1 MTDTQP
7 ATGMARTAQILGFL
21 LKYRHAGVFAGLD
34 ADEAALSAE
43 VPSSEAGPEQF
54 VRDLEALGPAFVKIG
69 QSLSTRPDMVP
80 QAYIDAL
87 ERMQDDVAALP
98 AETVRGLV
106 EEALGVRLSQ
116 AFEAFDDEPLGAASL
131 AQVHRARLRDGRAV
145 AVKVQR
151 PDILAG
157 IVADLDAL
165 AAIADKADRWT
176 DAGRRVG
183 FAGWVQEL
191 RKSLLS
197 ELDYEVEADNLVRFG
212 RHMAAHPEIVVPQPV
227 WDYTRPRVLTMALVD
242 GIKVTAVGGLRRTE
256 QDMGALA
263 SAVMRAYL
271 DQVFVHGDVHADPH
285 PGNLLVTPDGRIAL
299 LDLGMVAHIPP
310 RRREQLLKLLF
321 AAVDGRGEDVAVE
334 AMAMGTRLE
343 DFDGERYRREV
354 GQLVARYAA
363 LTGGRAQSEGRLVLD
378 LVLLG
383 STCGL
388 RTPPELTLLGKTLLN
403 LEAVC
408 RALDPSMDVKR
419 VVEDHLEA
427 VMRQRLKKS
436 FSPASLASEAMEVQ
450 ALVRGAPRKLADIL
464 ALLAENRVQVRLAG
478 LEDSRL
484 LENLQMI
491 ANRISI
497 GIIVAALIMASA
509 LLMRLEGGPRLLG
522 YPAIALLL
530 FLAAAVLGF
539 GIVISALLRD
549 RHAKAKGT
557 PGGG

>member
-1 MTDTQP
+1 M
-7 ATGMARTAQILGFL
+7 
-21 LKYRHAGVFAGLD
+21 
-34 ADEAALSAE
+34 
-43 VPSSEAGPEQF
+43 
-54 VRDLEALGPAFVKIG
+54 
-69 QSLSTRPDMVP
+69 
-80 QAYIDAL
+80 
-87 ERMQDDVAALP
+87 
-98 AETVRGLV
+98 
-106 EEALGVRLSQ
+106 
-116 AFEAFDDEPLGAASL
+116 
-131 AQVHRARLRDGRAV
+131 
-145 AVKVQR
+145 
-151 PDILAG
+151 
-157 IVADLDAL
+157 
-165 AAIADKADRWT
+165 
-176 DAGRRVG
+176 
-183 FAGWVQEL
+183 
-191 RKSLLS
+191 
-197 ELDYEVEADNLVRFG
+197 
-212 RHMAAHPEIVVPQPV
+212 
-227 WDYTRPRVLTMALVD
+227 
-242 GIKVTAVGGLRRTE
+242 
-256 QDMGALA
+256 
-263 SAVMRAYL
+263 
-271 DQVFVHGDVHADPH
+271 
-285 PGNLLVTPDGRIAL
+285 
-299 LDLGMVAHIPP
+299 
-310 RRREQLLKLLF
+310 LKLLF

-484 LENLQMI
+484 LENLQKI
-491 ANRISI
+491 ANRIST

>member
-1 MTDTQP
+1 MTDDNQP
-7 ATGMARTAQILGFL
+7 ATGMARTAQILAFL

-34 ADEAALSAE
+34 ADDATLAAH
-43 VPSSEAGPEQF
+43 VPASETGPEQF

-98 AETVRGLV
+98 AETVRGVV

-116 AFEAFDDEPLGAASL
+116 AFEEFDDVPIGAASL
-131 AQVHRARLRDGRAV
+131 GQVHRARLRDGRRV

-151 PDILAG
+151 PGILAG

-183 FAGWVQEL
+183 FTGWVQEL

-197 ELDYEVEADNLVRFG
+197 ELDYEVEADNLVRFA
-212 RHMAAHPEIVVPQPV
+212 RHVAAHAELVVPQPV
-227 WDYTRPRVLTMALVD
+227 WDYTRPRVLTMTLVD
-242 GIKVTAVGGLRRTE
+242 GIKVTAIGGLRRTE
-256 QDMGALA
+256 QNMGVLA
-263 SAVMRAYL
+263 AAVMRAYL

-285 PGNLLVTPDGRIAL
+285 PGNLLLTPDGRIAL

-321 AAVDGRGEDVAVE
+321 AAVDGRGEDVAIE
-334 AMAMGTRLE
+334 AMAMGLRLE
-343 DFDGERYRREV
+343 DFDAERYRREV

-363 LTGGRAQSEGRLVLD
+363 LSGGRAQSEGRLLLD

-408 RALDPSMDVKR
+408 KALDPSMDVKR
-419 VVEDHLEA
+419 VVEDHLEE

-436 FSPASLASEAMEVQ
+436 FSPAGLATEAMEVQ
-450 ALVRGAPRKLADIL
+450 ALLRGAPRKLADIL

-484 LENLQMI
+484 LENLQKI
-491 ANRISI
+491 ANRIST

-509 LLMRLEGGPRLLG
+509 LLMRLDAGPRLLG

-549 RHAKAKGT
+549 RHARPKGA
-557 PGGG
+557 PGG